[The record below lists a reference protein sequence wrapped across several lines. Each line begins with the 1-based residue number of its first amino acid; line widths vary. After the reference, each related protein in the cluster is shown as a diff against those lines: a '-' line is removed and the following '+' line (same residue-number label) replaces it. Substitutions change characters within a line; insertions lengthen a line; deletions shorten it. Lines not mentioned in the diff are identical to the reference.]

1 MINEAREALEDKV
14 YDLYPEL
21 DMGDIQ
27 RMSDAQLTN
36 LVNLTRPNNRSLP
49 DQPKQ
54 AKQSKPARAAKPQ
67 WRKVSAAYEIRD
79 NQLMFVEQWRKNG
92 IVSEKIELCKPRVTY
107 EGKQISASI
116 LMHYLTTGEWIK
128 RVTKPAKPYKAV
140 VYTNGKK
147 VVHLGYFATVDQ
159 KDAAIFAFKLGI
171 V

>member
-14 YDLYPEL
+14 YDLYSEL

-27 RMSDAQLTN
+27 RMTDEQLTN

-54 AKQSKPARAAKPQ
+54 VKQSKLARVTIARWQ
-67 WRKVSAAYEIRD
+67 KVSAAYEVRD
-79 NQLMFVEQWRKNG
+79 GQLFMIEQWRKNG
-92 IVSEKIELCKPRVTY
+92 IISEKVEPCKSRVTY
-107 EGKQISASI
+107 DGKQVSASI
-116 LMHYLTTGEWIK
+116 LRHYLITGEWIK
-128 RVTKPAKPYKAV
+128 RLVKPAKPFKAV
-140 VYTNGKK
+140 VYANGKT
-147 VVHLGYFATVDQ
+147 VHLGYFATLEQ